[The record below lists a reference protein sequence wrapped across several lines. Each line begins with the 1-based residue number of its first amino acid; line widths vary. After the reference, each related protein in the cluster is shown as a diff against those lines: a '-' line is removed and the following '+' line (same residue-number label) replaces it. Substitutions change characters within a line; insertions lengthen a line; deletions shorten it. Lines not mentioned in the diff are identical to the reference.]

1 MNRVKGKSREKGEG
15 GFVLFACRCTTSL
28 LRLFVYCSNLVP
40 QMNKFFALVD
50 CNNFYASCERVF
62 NPKLEGKPVVVLSNN
77 DGCVIARSEEAKQIG
92 IKMGQPAFQS
102 EHLFKKHGVLVFSS
116 NYSLYGDMSDRV
128 METLEQFTSDIE
140 VYSIDEAFLALPYS
154 GSDAMTDH
162 ARQIRQTVKKWTGI
176 PVSIGIGPTKTLA
189 KIASKIGKK
198 NPLMKGVF
206 NIAEHER
213 MEEILGKFP
222 VGDIWGV
229 GPRYEVFLKR
239 HGINT
244 ALQLRNA
251 HDAWVK
257 KHMTVMGL
265 RTVMELRG
273 TPCFS
278 LEEMPVPKKGIV
290 SSRSFGK
297 PVESIDELKEAL
309 ATYAS
314 CAAEKLRSQH
324 SAASILH
331 VFLMTNR
338 FKKNEPQ
345 YYSSSTTILPIASS
359 YTPELIRFSHEQLEK
374 IYKPGY
380 RYKKIGVFLAEI
392 VSQDRIQ
399 LNLLSLDYPH
409 ERNRILM
416 QVVDKI
422 NQRLGPDSVRFAA
435 EGMKQEWHMRRRLL
449 SPRYTTQWSEIPV
462 VKTT

>member
-1 MNRVKGKSREKGEG
+1 MK
-15 GFVLFACRCTTSL
+15 
-28 LRLFVYCSNLVP
+28 NL
-40 QMNKFFALVD
+40 FALVD
-50 CNNFYASCERVF
+50 CNNFYVSCERVF
-62 NPKLEGKPVVVLSNN
+62 NPKLEGKPVIVLSNN
-77 DGCVIARSEEAKQIG
+77 DGCVIARSEEAKSLG

-102 EHLFKKHGVLVFSS
+102 EQLFKKHGVLVFSS

-140 VYSIDEAFLALPYS
+140 VYSIDEAFLVLPYNNC
-154 GSDAMTDH
+154 DEITDY
-162 ARQIRQTVKKWTGI
+162 ARKIRQTVKKWTGI

-198 NPLMKGVF
+198 NPALNGVL
-206 NIAEHER
+206 NIADHAR
-213 MEEILGKFP
+213 IDEILDKVP

-229 GPRYEVFLKR
+229 GPRYEAFLKR

-244 ALQLRNA
+244 AFQFKNA

-257 KHMTVMGL
+257 KNMTVMGL

-273 TPCFS
+273 VPCFS
-278 LEEMPVPKKGIV
+278 LEEMPVPKKGIM
-290 SSRSFGK
+290 SSRSFGR
-297 PVESIDELKEAL
+297 PVESLDELKEAL
-309 ATYAS
+309 ATYAA

-324 SAASILH
+324 SAATILH

-359 YTPELIRFSHEQLEK
+359 YTPELIRFAQEQLGK
-374 IYKPGY
+374 IYKPGF

-409 ERNRILM
+409 ERNKTLM
-416 QVVDKI
+416 QLVDKI
-422 NQRLGPDSVRFAA
+422 NRRLGPDTVRFAA
-435 EGMKQEWHMRRRLL
+435 EGMKKEWHMRRRLL
-449 SPRYTTQWSEIPV
+449 SPRYTTKWSEIPV